1 MTKYLLY
8 SILGEYARQFQ
19 EAAEEAQAKLVE
31 KGLIKPEQ
39 KRVWRTKVFSP
50 AQMLRWREPTEV
62 DSEDEW
68 EWKEFYPEDPYL
80 EKLRETI
87 ARFANF
93 IEGLEDGENS
103 VQD

>member
-19 EAAEEAQAKLVE
+19 EAAEEAQAKLME
-31 KGLIKPEQ
+31 KGLIEPEQ
-39 KRVWRTKVFSP
+39 KRVWKSNISQLAP
-50 AQMLRWREPTEV
+50 LLRWREPTEL
-62 DSEDEW
+62 DSEDAWEW
-68 EWKEFYPEDPYL
+68 EEFYPEDPYL

-93 IEGLEDGENS
+93 IEGLENGEDS
-103 VQD
+103 LQD